1 MVFTNL
7 SEFKSQRV
15 YPFDILKLIL
25 ERSKNLSIDKKLI
38 NIQVL
43 RISMNFPKFHV
54 IGLLNLAV
62 TRSLR
67 TLS

>member
-25 ERSKNLSIDKKLI
+25 ERSKNLSIDKKTYKYSSFK
-38 NIQVL
+38 NFDEVFK
-43 RISMNFPKFHV
+43 ISCNWV
-54 IGLLNLAV
+54 AE
-62 TRSLR
+62 
-67 TLS
+67 LSSY

>member
-25 ERSKNLSIDKKLI
+25 ERSKNLSIDKKTYKYSSFK
-38 NIQVL
+38 NFDEFSQ
-43 RISMNFPKFHV
+43 ISCNWV
-54 IGLLNLAV
+54 AE
-62 TRSLR
+62 
-67 TLS
+67 LSSY

>member
-25 ERSKNLSIDKKLI
+25 ERSKILSIDKKFI
-38 NIQVL
+38 NILVF
-43 RISMNFPKFHV
+43 RISMNFQEFHE
-54 IGLLNLAV
+54 IGSLNLPV
-62 TRSLR
+62 TRS
-67 TLS
+67 